1 MGKENNSVSTACCFS
16 CSAPSNDWL
25 ERKIHESRKK
35 QTIPVPNA
43 THRGFPEMCIL
54 TLTLWKMQR
63 AKEVN
68 NGLFSGE
75 NAMKCWDSRGWIW
88 KQSAPAGTSELYGK
102 PAVSLA
108 DDRDESPVYHPVSQ
122 QHLSFSSATL
132 WTIQTIK
139 WNHAWSAHWELF
151 IFCTWAPSAFK
162 DFFFLPA
169 LAVQKKNKWKIQSVF
184 DLERV
189 KILEAQK
196 TYTRIYFFF
205 CIFPPKQLPFTA
217 LRGPDALRS
226 KVMTRHAEWHE

>member
-1 MGKENNSVSTACCFS
+1 MQWKAE
-16 CSAPSNDWL
+16 
-25 ERKIHESRKK
+25 
-35 QTIPVPNA
+35 IPGDEFETV
-43 THRGFPEMCIL
+43 G
-54 TLTLWKMQR
+54 
-63 AKEVN
+63 
-68 NGLFSGE
+68 
-75 NAMKCWDSRGWIW
+75 
-88 KQSAPAGTSELYGK
+88 AGRHKLYGK

-162 DFFFLPA
+162 EFFFFFLPA
-169 LAVQKKNKWKIQSVF
+169 HVVQKKNKWKIQSVF

-189 KILEAQK
+189 KILEAQQ

-205 CIFPPKQLPFTA
+205 CIFPPRQLPFTA
-217 LRGPDALRS
+217 LRGPDARRS
-226 KVMTRHAEWHE
+226 KVTTRHAEWHE